1 MITIKGVSPQMIANN
16 LTPCMATHPGD
27 ILKEEIEYRGISQR
41 RFAAQIGMSYSVL
54 NEVLNAKRA
63 ITTEYALIFEA
74 ALGINAKL
82 LVNMQTDYNMQIAKQ
97 NASFMDKLNNIRKI
111 AALL

>member
-63 ITTEYALIFEA
+63 ITTEYALLFEA

-82 LVNMQTDYNMQIAKQ
+82 LVNMQTDYNMQIAKKKCKFHGQ
-97 NASFMDKLNNIRKI
+97 TK
-111 AALL
+111 

>member
-16 LTPCMATHPGD
+16 LTRCMATHPGD

-63 ITTEYALIFEA
+63 ITTEYALLFEA